1 MSEVKRKCLM
11 LSDLQSGAYE
21 VEYVLAS
28 DYDAALARIAT
39 LAAQLKEAR
48 TLLDR
53 LGFELSEWSKGLYTY
68 RCVACDEGDETTLR
82 KEDIK
87 HLPNCALDAFLN
99 KTKEPTT

>member
-1 MSEVKRKCLM
+1 MSDVTIDWGRSWESANEEANKLR
-11 LSDLQSGAYE
+11 AE
-21 VEYVLAS
+21 R
-28 DYDAALARIAT
+28 DA